1 MRIRH
6 RILLAFAIATSAG
19 AGLLASTPAALA
31 SPPAARVTIV
41 HGIPGATVTVYVDG
55 KVLIKHFVF
64 GGIAGP
70 VVLKPGTHSV
80 AIRNYGAKSTAKPIV
95 SENLAMRAGENAS
108 VVADLNSAGKAQL
121 SFLDNPTSSVAK
133 GFARLDI
140 RHLAAAPAVD
150 VFAGTVKVGSSL
162 SNGRQLALSIPP
174 GLHTMRLQL
183 AGRSTIVLG
192 PTKYTLATSTTTIL
206 YVFGSA
212 AGKSLTFIR
221 DTY

>member
-1 MRIRH
+1 MRIHH
-6 RILLAFAIATSAG
+6 RILLAAAIATSAG
-19 AGLLASTPAALA
+19 AGLFAAAPAAIA
-31 SPPAARVTIV
+31 SSSAAEVTIV
-41 HGIPGATVTVYVDG
+41 HGIPGAAVTVYVDG
-55 KVLIKHFVF
+55 KVLINHFVF

-70 VVLKPGTHSV
+70 VALKPGTHAV

-95 SENLAMRAGENAS
+95 SENLALSAGENAS
-108 VVADLNSAGKAQL
+108 VVADLTSTGRAQL
-121 SFLDNPTSSVAK
+121 SFLDNPTSAVTK

-162 SNGRQLALSIPP
+162 TSGNQLAVSIQP

-183 AGRSTIVLG
+183 AGSSTVVLG
-192 PTKYTLATSTTTIL
+192 PTKYTLATGTTTIL